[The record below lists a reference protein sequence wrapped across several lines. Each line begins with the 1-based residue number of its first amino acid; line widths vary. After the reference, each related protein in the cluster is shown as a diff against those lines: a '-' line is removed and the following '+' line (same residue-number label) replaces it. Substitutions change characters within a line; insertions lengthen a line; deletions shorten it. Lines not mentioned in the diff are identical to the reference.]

1 MFLRNLTAGSLAM
14 LMASAVSA
22 TTFTVTL
29 SPVRSK
35 RIVQSG
41 VSGTLQYSD
50 AIVGSDEPAQ
60 LGEHHDFSI
69 MLTANG
75 PAGTCTAQK
84 NGNFADISP
93 PSALVRFQIFYP
105 DRKKPKGPRPEWDLA
120 PPVDY
125 NLRAQTFGEFKIIK
139 QEVRKFSPGGTV
151 ACISLP

>member
-1 MFLRNLTAGSLAM
+1 M

-35 RIVQSG
+35 RITQNG
-41 VSGTLQYSD
+41 VTGTLQYSH

-60 LGEHHDFSI
+60 LGHNHDFSI
-69 MLTANG
+69 MLSANG

-105 DRKKPKGPRPEWDLA
+105 DSKRPKGPRPGWEIV

-151 ACISLP
+151 ACIALP